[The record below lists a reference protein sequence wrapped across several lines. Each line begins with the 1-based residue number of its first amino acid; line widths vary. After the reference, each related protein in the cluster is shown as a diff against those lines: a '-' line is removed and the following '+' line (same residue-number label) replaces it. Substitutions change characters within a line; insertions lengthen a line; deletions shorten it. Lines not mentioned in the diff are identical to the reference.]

1 MPMSFHGKT
10 ILVTGGSR
18 GIGRE
23 IVRRLAGEGAA
34 VAFTY
39 RERKDAAEELLL
51 ELGAAT
57 AGLQAFPC
65 DSSDLDAVRSTVQTV
80 TERLGPIDGLVNNA
94 GITRDRS
101 LVLMSPEDWHD
112 VIDVDLSGVFNFCR
126 SVIFAMSKR
135 KSGKIVNVGSISGI
149 VGNRGQVNYSAAK
162 AGVIGLTKAL
172 AKETAG
178 LGITVNVVA
187 PGYIETEL
195 TERMSE
201 KTRLKMLEAIP
212 MGRFGTTEEVSAL
225 VCFLLSESAS
235 YITGQVFPVDGGL
248 AI

>member
-1 MPMSFHGKT
+1 LSFRGKT
-10 ILVTGGSR
+10 MLVTGGSR

-23 IVRRLAGEGAA
+23 IVRQLAAQGAS

-39 RERKDAAEELLL
+39 RDRKDAAEELLG
-51 ELGAAT
+51 ELAAT
-57 AGLQAFPC
+57 SPPPIAFRC
-65 DSSDLDAVRSTVQTV
+65 DSCDLEAVRSTVQAI
-80 TERLGPIDGLVNNA
+80 TERFGPIDGLVNNA

-101 LVLMSPEDWHD
+101 LVMMMPQDWHD
-112 VIDVDLSGVFNFCR
+112 VIDVDLNGVFNFCK

-187 PGYIETEL
+187 PGYIETEM
-195 TERMSE
+195 TEPISE
-201 KTRLKMLEAIP
+201 KTRRRMLEAIP
-212 MGRFGTTEEVSAL
+212 MGRFGTTQDVSAL
-225 VCFLLSESAS
+225 VCFLLGESAG
-235 YITGQVFPVDGGL
+235 YVTGQVFTVDGGL

>member
-1 MPMSFHGKT
+1 MSFHGKT

-18 GIGRE
+18 GIGRD
-23 IVRRLAGEGAA
+23 IVRQLAAQGAA
-34 VAFTY
+34 VGFTY
-39 RERKDAAEELLL
+39 RDRKDAAEELIG
-51 ELGAAT
+51 ELGASAPV
-57 AGLQAFPC
+57 AAFQC
-65 DSSDLDAVRSTVQTV
+65 DSSDLDAVRATVGAAG
-80 TERLGPIDGLVNNA
+80 ERFGPIDGLVNSA

-101 LVLMSPEDWHD
+101 LVLMTPEDWHD

-135 KSGKIVNVGSISGI
+135 KSGRIVNVGSISGI
-149 VGNRGQVNYSAAK
+149 IGNRGQVNYSAAK

-201 KTRLKMLEAIP
+201 KTRLKMLDVIP
-212 MGRFGTTEEVSAL
+212 MGRFGTTQEVSAL

>member
-1 MPMSFHGKT
+1 MSFRGKT
-10 ILVTGGSR
+10 MLVTGGSR

-23 IVRRLAGEGAA
+23 IVRQLVAEEAT

-39 RERKDAAEELLL
+39 RDRKDAAEELLG
-51 ELGAAT
+51 ELAT
-57 AGLQAFPC
+57 ANPQPTAFRC
-65 DSSDLDAVRSTVQTV
+65 DSSDLEAVRSTVRTV
-80 TERLGPIDGLVNNA
+80 TESLGPIDGLVNSA

-101 LVLMSPEDWHD
+101 LVLMSPEDWHE
-112 VIDVDLSGVFNFCR
+112 VIDVDLNGVFNFCK
-126 SVIFAMSKR
+126 SVIFSMSKR

-187 PGYIETEL
+187 PGYIETEM
-195 TERMSE
+195 TEGMSE
-201 KTRLKMLEAIP
+201 RTRRTMLEAIP
-212 MGRFGTTEEVSAL
+212 MGRFGTTHDVSAL
-225 VCFLLSESAS
+225 VCFLLGEDAS
-235 YITGQVFPVDGGL
+235 YVTGQVFTVDGGL

>member
-1 MPMSFHGKT
+1 MSFRGKT
-10 ILVTGGSR
+10 MLVTGGSR

-23 IVRRLAGEGAA
+23 IVRQLAAQGAA

-39 RERKDAAEELLL
+39 RDRKDAAEELLG
-51 ELGAAT
+51 ELAAT
-57 AGLQAFPC
+57 SQPPIAFRC
-65 DSSDLDAVRSTVQTV
+65 DSCDLEAVRSTVQAI
-80 TERLGPIDGLVNNA
+80 TERFGPIDGLVNSA

-101 LVLMSPEDWHD
+101 LVMMMPQDWHD
-112 VIDVDLSGVFNFCR
+112 VIDVDLSGVFNFCK
-126 SVIFAMSKR
+126 SVIFSMSKR

-172 AKETAG
+172 AKETAR

-187 PGYIETEL
+187 PGYIETEM
-195 TERMSE
+195 TERLSE
-201 KTRLKMLEAIP
+201 KTRHKMLEAIP
-212 MGRFGTTEEVSAL
+212 MGRFGTTQDVSAL
-225 VCFLLSESAS
+225 VCFLLGENAS
-235 YITGQVFPVDGGL
+235 YVTGQVFTVDGGL

>member
-1 MPMSFHGKT
+1 MSFHGKT

-18 GIGRE
+18 GIGRD
-23 IVRRLAGEGAA
+23 IVRRLAAEGAA

-39 RERKDAAEELLL
+39 RDRKDAAEELVG
-51 ELGAAT
+51 EIGASAPV
-57 AGLQAFPC
+57 ADFQC
-65 DSSDLDAVRSTVQTV
+65 DSSDLDAVRATVQAAG
-80 TERLGPIDGLVNNA
+80 ERFGPIDGLVNSA

-101 LVLMSPEDWHD
+101 LVLMTPEDWHE

-135 KSGKIVNVGSISGI
+135 KSGRIVNVGSISGI
-149 VGNRGQVNYSAAK
+149 IGNRGQVNYSAAK

-187 PGYIETEL
+187 PGYIETEM
-195 TERMSE
+195 TERISE
-201 KTRLKMLEAIP
+201 KTRLKMLEVIP
-212 MGRFGTTEEVSAL
+212 MGRFGTTGEVSAL
-225 VCFLLSESAS
+225 VSFLLSDSAS

>member
-1 MPMSFHGKT
+1 MSFRGKT

-23 IVRRLAGEGAA
+23 IVRQLVAREAA

-39 RERKDAAEELLL
+39 RDRKDAAEELLG
-51 ELGAAT
+51 ELDAASRPLL
-57 AGLQAFPC
+57 ALPC
-65 DSSDLDAVRSTVQTV
+65 DSADLDAVRSTVRAV
-80 TERLGPIDGLVNNA
+80 SERFGPIDGLVNNA

-101 LVLMSPEDWHD
+101 LIMMTPQDWHA
-112 VIDVDLSGVFNFCR
+112 VIDVDLNGVFNFCK
-126 SVIFAMSKR
+126 SVIFSMSKR
-135 KSGKIVNVGSISGI
+135 KSGKIVNLGSVSGI

-172 AKETAG
+172 AKETAR

-187 PGYIETEL
+187 PGYVETEM
-195 TERMSE
+195 TEGISE
-201 KTRLKMLEAIP
+201 STRRKMLDAIP
-212 MGRFGTTEEVSAL
+212 MGRFGTTQEVSAL
-225 VCFLLSESAS
+225 VCFLLGESAS
-235 YITGQVFPVDGGL
+235 YVTGQVFTVDGGL